1 MAYMPT
7 IAGSKVAISMSESP
21 DMSVFGV
28 SNVHLRDAM
37 DRLALHLLSSGASLA
52 YGGDLRPNGFTEW
65 LFELV
70 HRYRRKTSEFQIG
83 VTNYLA
89 WPAHISKATDE
100 LEAMSAG
107 LADTGELICLTQDG
121 RRLDPSI
128 WSKRPL
134 HQPTDKEWATGL
146 TAMRRVMRKATDARV
161 VLGGRVSDYKG
172 VMPGIAEEA
181 VLSLRKSQ
189 PLFLLGGFGGC
200 ARDIAETLGLVDR
213 WAGSRPAWPG
223 REEFE
228 DFSSDLNNGLS
239 EEENATL
246 ARTSHIDRANILVL
260 RGLHRLGQR
269 REKEMNQAKRHKVFI
284 SFHHQDQEYKDLFVR
299 MMGDDIVDRSV
310 EDGDIEDLNNIK
322 TETVRQ
328 EIRDEFIA
336 DATVT
341 VVLIGPCTW
350 QRKHVDWEIGSGLR
364 DTKKNS
370 RCGLMGILLP
380 NHPDFGTRKYN
391 PQFIPPRLAD
401 NANGEDPYA
410 FIYDWPG
417 QKATDKIR
425 KWIHEAFERRKGTPP
440 DNSRDQF
447 GKNKPGNCSD
457 GWKD

>member
-1 MAYMPT
+1 MAYMST

-21 DMSVFGV
+21 DMSILGL
-28 SNVHLRDAM
+28 SDAHLRDAM
-37 DRLALHLLSSGASLA
+37 DRLALQLLSSGASLA

-70 HRYRRKTSEFQIG
+70 HRYRRGTSEIRIG
-83 VTNYLA
+83 VTNYFA

-107 LADTGELICLTQDG
+107 LADTGELVCLTKDG
-121 RRLDPSI
+121 HHMDPSL

-134 HQPTDKEWATGL
+134 HQPTDEEWSTGL
-146 TAMRRVMRKATDARV
+146 TSMRRVMRKAADARV
-161 VLGGRVSDYKG
+161 VLGGPVADYKG
-172 VMPGIAEEA
+172 IMPGIAEEA
-181 VLSLRKSQ
+181 LLSLQKSQ

-223 REEFE
+223 REKFE

-246 ARTSHIDRANILVL
+246 ALTPHIDRANVLVL
-260 RGLHRLGQR
+260 RGLHRLGLR
-269 REKEMNQAKRHKVFI
+269 KEEEMNQANRHKIFI
-284 SFHHQDQEYKDLFVR
+284 SFHHDDQEYKDLFVR

-310 EDGDIEDLNNIK
+310 EEGDINDRNIK
-322 TETVRQ
+322 TETIRQ
-328 EIRDEFIA
+328 YIRDDFIA

-350 QRKHVDWEIGSGLR
+350 QRKHVDWEIGSSLR
-364 DTKKNS
+364 KTNKNS
-370 RCGLMGILLP
+370 RCGLIGILLP
-380 NHPDFGTRKYN
+380 NHPDFGTKKYR
-391 PQFIPPRLAD
+391 PRLIPPRLAD
-401 NANGEDPYA
+401 NSSGEDRYA
-410 FIYDWPG
+410 RIYDWPG
-417 QKATDKIR
+417 QQDTHNIR
-425 KWIHEAFERRKGTPP
+425 QWIHRAFERRMETPP

-447 GKNKPGNCSD
+447 GRNRTGDCSD